1 MRSERRSIEIATA
14 CEDEIR
20 GTKFYN
26 YPLVVAYKNKRVF
39 ISSGKTD
46 SIHLFRIGDQT
57 VVLSTNFNLEYAGVE
72 VVDWETGKVIANV
85 FFQNINDYPMGLGDY
100 LKKDFFEYAEI
111 NQAKILLEYAEGSQ

>member
-1 MRSERRSIEIATA
+1 MRSERRSVEIATA

-20 GTKFYN
+20 GMKFYN
-26 YPLVVAYKNKRVF
+26 YPLVVAYKNKRVL
-39 ISSGKTD
+39 ISSSKSD

-57 VVLSTNFNLEYAGVE
+57 IVLSTNFNLEYAGVE
-72 VVDWETGKVIANV
+72 VVDWEHGKVIANV